1 VRSRLWAAEIL
12 PQPGVA
18 MPSEPR
24 PGPAASGATSIL
36 WTALLGVALVRL
48 VTARR
53 PAGVAEVEP
62 DPTSH
67 LGRGAKSYSGRPAQW
82 VADTEGDRGRKAD
95 TPTDIPAKGWKDV
108 LTRVYLEFQKDRV
121 LSVAAGVT
129 FYTLLAIFP
138 AVAALV
144 SLYGLFTDPSTINDH
159 LSLLQGV
166 LPSGALEIIGD
177 QVKRITAK
185 GSTTLGITFFT
196 SLAISLWSAN
206 ASMKAMFDALNIV
219 YEEREKRS
227 FIQLNLRSL
236 AFTFGALVF
245 VIAALGGIV
254 VLPVALNFL
263 GDFGIRISPTAW
275 YVALLRWPALLA
287 VLLFG
292 LALLYRYGPSR
303 DLPRWRWVT
312 PGSLTAG
319 VVWLVASIGFS
330 WYVGHFGSYNET
342 YGSLGAA
349 IGFMTWIWISSTI
362 VLLGGEINAELEHQT
377 ARDTTV
383 GPEEPMGTR
392 RARMADTVGAPA

>member
-1 VRSRLWAAEIL
+1 
-12 PQPGVA
+12 
-18 MPSEPR
+18 MPPEPR
-24 PGPAASGATSIL
+24 SGSAPSGVTSTL
-36 WTALLGVALVRL
+36 WTVFLGLALVRL

-53 PAGVAEVEP
+53 PDGITDAAP
-62 DPTSH
+62 DPTRH
-67 LGRGAKSYSGRPAQW
+67 LGGGAKSYSGRPAQW
-82 VADTEGDRGRKAD
+82 VAETEVERGRKAE
-95 TPTDIPAKGWKDV
+95 TPTEIPAKGWKDV
-108 LTRVYLEFQKDRV
+108 LYRVYLEFQKDRV

-129 FYTLLAIFP
+129 FYTLLALFP

-159 LSLLQGV
+159 LALLQGV
-166 LPSGALEIIGD
+166 VPSGALEIIGD

-185 GSTTLGITFFT
+185 GGTTLGITFFT

-206 ASMKAMFDALNIV
+206 AGMKAMFDALNIV
-219 YEEREKRS
+219 YEEDEKRS

-236 AFTFGALVF
+236 TFTFGALLF
-245 VIAALGGIV
+245 VVVALGCIV

-263 GDFGIRISPTAW
+263 GNFGINISPKAW
-275 YVALLRWPALLA
+275 YIALLRWPALLA
-287 VLLFG
+287 ILLLV

-312 PGSLTAG
+312 PGSITAG

-330 WYVGHFGSYNET
+330 WYVAHFGSYNET

-377 ARDTTV
+377 ARDTTT
-383 GPEEPMGTR
+383 GPEQPMGAR

>member
-12 PQPGVA
+12 PQPGVV
-18 MPSEPR
+18 MPPESR

-36 WTALLGVALVRL
+36 WTALLGIALVRL

-53 PAGVAEVEP
+53 PAGVAEAEP
-62 DPTSH
+62 DPTGH
-67 LGRGAKSYSGRPAQW
+67 LGQGAKSYSGRPAQW
-82 VADTEGDRGRKAD
+82 VADTEGDRGRKAE
-95 TPTDIPAKGWKDV
+95 TPMDIPAKGWKDV

-245 VIAALGGIV
+245 VIVALGGIV

-263 GDFGIRISPTAW
+263 GNFGISISPTAW

-292 LALLYRYGPSR
+292 LALLYRFGPSR

-319 VVWLVASIGFS
+319 VVWLAASIGFS
-330 WYVGHFGSYNET
+330 WYVAHFGSYNET